1 MKYPETPLIP
11 ASRQVEATVL
21 GTRLARLRLAK
32 NMRQADAAARAGI
45 SRSTAA
51 LIEKG
56 DPGRTLGQVLRYL
69 DAIAPDQTLLTLLQE
84 TDPAL
89 VILAQAE
96 ARQRVRRPST
106 AQLDDLDF

>member
-1 MKYPETPLIP
+1 MKYSEAPLIP
-11 ASRQVEATVL
+11 ASRQVESRLL
-21 GTRLARLRLAK
+21 GSRLARLRIAK

-56 DPGRTLGQVLRYL
+56 DPGRTLGQILRYL
-69 DAIAPDQTLLTLLQE
+69 DAINPDLTLLALLQE
-84 TDPAL
+84 SDPAL

-96 ARQRVRRPST
+96 ARQRVRLPST